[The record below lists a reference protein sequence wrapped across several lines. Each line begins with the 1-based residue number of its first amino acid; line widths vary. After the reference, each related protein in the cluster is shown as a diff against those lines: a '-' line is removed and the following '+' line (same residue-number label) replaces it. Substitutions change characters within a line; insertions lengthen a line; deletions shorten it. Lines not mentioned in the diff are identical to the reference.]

1 MQYLS
6 LNNIINFNLDSQRS
20 AIIQNSFP
28 KEIGVDYME
37 HVCLQEDLFFMKT
50 DYRFLQKT
58 RIESKQNERKFVI
71 TFSLKGKGSY
81 TNRDD
86 AQVIPFQEGFT
97 TISLLDETEG
107 FRDFHTKELSQV
119 RIILRENFLTRHL
132 KESVQE
138 KYLYNS
144 SPHLNLVKFAP
155 TAIASQWVIQEIFRS
170 PYQGELASCY
180 LQSKVLELLSFE
192 LSHLSDKE
200 SSKQSMLDAYD
211 KERIYKAKEIL
222 LKSMQSPPSIGELAK
237 LVHLNETK
245 LKVGFKEI
253 FQMSPYQVV
262 LKYKMHSAKKM
273 LESGDFNINEVASKT
288 GYKYAN
294 NFTHAFLKEFG
305 VLPKAFKIR

>member
-1 MQYLS
+1 MHYLS
-6 LNNIINFNLDSQRS
+6 LKDMMKVDFDAQNTIV
-20 AIIQNSFP
+20 QNSFP
-28 KEIGVDYME
+28 KEIGTDYME
-37 HVCLQEDLFFMKT
+37 HICLQEDLFVMKT

-58 RIESKQNERKFVI
+58 RMESKQNERKFVI

-97 TISLLDETEG
+97 TISLLDQTEG

-132 KESVQE
+132 HESMQE
-138 KYLYNS
+138 RYLDTRSN
-144 SPHLNLVKFAP
+144 PLNLLKFAP
-155 TAIASQWVIQEIFRS
+155 TSIASHLVLQEIFRS
-170 PYQGELASCY
+170 PYQGELASFY

-192 LSHLSDKE
+192 LSHLSDKA
-200 SSKQSMLDAYD
+200 SSKQSVLDAYE

-222 LKSMQSPPSIGELAK
+222 LQSMQNPPSIGELAK
-237 LVHLNETK
+237 LVHVNETK
-245 LKVGFKEI
+245 LKRGFKEI
-253 FQMSPYQVV
+253 FRMSPYQVV

-273 LESGDFNINEVASKT
+273 LESGNFNINEVASKT

>member
-1 MQYLS
+1 MHYLS
-6 LNNIINFNLDSQRS
+6 LKDMMKVDFDAQNTIV
-20 AIIQNSFP
+20 QNSFP
-28 KEIGVDYME
+28 KEIGTDYME
-37 HVCLQEDLFFMKT
+37 HICLQEDLFFMKT

-58 RIESKQNERKFVI
+58 RIEAQQNERKFVI

-97 TISLLDETEG
+97 TISLLDQTEG
-107 FRDFHTKELSQV
+107 FRDFQTKEISQV
-119 RIILRENFLTRHL
+119 RLILRENFLTRNL

-138 KYLYNS
+138 KYLSNS
-144 SPHLNLVKFAP
+144 STHLNLVKFAP
-155 TAIASQWVIQEIFRS
+155 TSIASQLVIQEIFRS
-170 PYQGELASCY
+170 PYQGELASFY

-200 SSKQSMLDAYD
+200 SSKQRVLDAYD

-245 LKVGFKEI
+245 LKIGFKEI
-253 FQMSPYQVV
+253 FRMSPYQ
-262 LKYKMHSAKKM
+262 LLFKHKMHYAKKM
-273 LESGDFNINEVASKT
+273 LESGDFNINEVAYKT

-294 NFTHAFLKEFG
+294 NFTNAFFKEFG
-305 VLPKAFKIR
+305 FLPKTFKIR